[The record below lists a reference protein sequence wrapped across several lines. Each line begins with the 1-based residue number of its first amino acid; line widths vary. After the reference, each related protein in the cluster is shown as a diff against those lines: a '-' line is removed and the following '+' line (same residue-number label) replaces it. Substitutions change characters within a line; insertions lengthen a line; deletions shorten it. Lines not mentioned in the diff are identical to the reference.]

1 MKEKDL
7 SLGLAVILIGSV
19 CLNVWLMTRK
29 PAVIERI
36 ETHTDTII
44 QRDTMPKEESRNETG
59 GIIYVTI
66 PNNSI
71 GAMSQSCDTVPHGI
85 DMIDTAIQ
93 TDSGLMIALSEEQAV
108 YRDSLYTAWVSGYRP
123 KLDSIHLSIPHT
135 TTTVTRTVTAPAPRL
150 VIGPSIGAGYGVT
163 SRKADIFVGL
173 TLTYNLWKK

>member
-1 MKEKDL
+1 MKAKDYAI
-7 SLGLAVILIGSV
+7 GLTVILAGSV
-19 CLNVWLMTRK
+19 WLNVWLLTRE
-29 PAVIERI
+29 PEVMERT
-36 ETHTDTII
+36 ETKTEYITV
-44 QRDTMPKEESRNETG
+44 RDSVPKEESRHETG
-59 GIIYVTI
+59 GVIYVTI
-66 PNNSI
+66 PSNSI
-71 GAMSQSCDTVPHGI
+71 GTSAPLDYVSPDTTQQ
-85 DMIDTAIQ
+85 DT
-93 TDSGLMIALSEEQAV
+93 GMVVALPEEQAV